1 VRSLANQARVL
12 ALSRAATAV
21 TFVAETS
28 SGRLHRFGHS
38 LSKGSIPTY
47 LCPFSILRQVPGRQV
62 GKAVAPPRGPVYQ
75 RNSSGSLS
83 GGPLGLTTEKRDT
96 VKRIAVALIA
106 PATTVG
112 GTLPPGESYVF
123 PQVTLPLATQI
134 TEIRVSPPMNE
145 IAQEQLKDL
154 EKQRVFGIVP
164 NFYVSYISEAA
175 PLTSKQKFQLALKAT
190 TDPVS
195 LASVSV
201 IAGVNQ
207 ATDRFSGYGQG
218 AQGYAKRYGASCSTC

>member
-1 VRSLANQARVL
+1 
-12 ALSRAATAV
+12 
-21 TFVAETS
+21 VAETS
-28 SGRLHRFGHS
+28 SGRLHRFGRS

-62 GKAVAPPRGPVYQ
+62 GKAVASPRGPVYQ
-75 RNSSGSLS
+75 RNSPGRLR
-83 GGPLGLTTEKRDT
+83 GGALGLTTEKRDT
-96 VKRIAVALIA
+96 VKRIAIALIA
-106 PATTVG
+106 PATTVFG
-112 GTLPPGESYVF
+112 GTLPPGENYVF
-123 PQVTLPLATQI
+123 PQVTLPLVTQI
-134 TEIRVSPPMNE
+134 TEIRVSPSTNE

-201 IAGVNQ
+201 IAGVKQ

>member
-1 VRSLANQARVL
+1 
-12 ALSRAATAV
+12 
-21 TFVAETS
+21 
-28 SGRLHRFGHS
+28 
-38 LSKGSIPTY
+38 
-47 LCPFSILRQVPGRQV
+47 
-62 GKAVAPPRGPVYQ
+62 
-75 RNSSGSLS
+75 
-83 GGPLGLTTEKRDT
+83 

-106 PATTVG
+106 PATTVFG
-112 GTLPPGESYVF
+112 GTLPPGENYVF

-134 TEIRVSPPMNE
+134 TEIRVSPPTNE

-175 PLTSKQKFQLALKAT
+175 PLTSKQKFQRALKAT
-190 TDPVS
+190 TDRVS

>member
-1 VRSLANQARVL
+1 
-12 ALSRAATAV
+12 
-21 TFVAETS
+21 
-28 SGRLHRFGHS
+28 
-38 LSKGSIPTY
+38 
-47 LCPFSILRQVPGRQV
+47 
-62 GKAVAPPRGPVYQ
+62 
-75 RNSSGSLS
+75 
-83 GGPLGLTTEKRDT
+83 LTTEKRDT
-96 VKRIAVALIA
+96 VKRIAVTLIA
-106 PATTVG
+106 PATTVFG
-112 GTLPPGESYVF
+112 GTLPPGENYVF

-134 TEIRVSPPMNE
+134 TEIRVSPPTNE

-164 NFYVSYISEAA
+164 NFYVSYIGEAA

-207 ATDRFSGYGQG
+207 ATDHFSGHGQG
-218 AQGYAKRYGASCSTC
+218 AQGYAKRYGGSCSTC